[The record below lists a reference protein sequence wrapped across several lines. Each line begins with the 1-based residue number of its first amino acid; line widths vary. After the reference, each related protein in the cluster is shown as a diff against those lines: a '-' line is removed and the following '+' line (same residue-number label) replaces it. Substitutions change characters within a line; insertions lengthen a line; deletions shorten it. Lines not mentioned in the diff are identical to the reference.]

1 MSTLTLSRFAK
12 AMTGTQEKPAQTPLA
27 PVSAPS
33 AIVAPAVVEK
43 PQQAAK
49 TEVPALVQVETVAA
63 PANIQP
69 TTTAKPAQENEM
81 GKKEDLLAKQE
92 KLRADLAA
100 ADKEL
105 AELRNAERADVL
117 AKIRG
122 MMDEYEIRSD
132 ELSGRS
138 AAQRKAGLGTVR
150 GPAAVKFKDPATGQ
164 TWSGRGQQAAWLKA
178 AIASGKK
185 LDDFEV

>member
-33 AIVAPAVVEK
+33 DILAPAVVEK
-43 PQQAAK
+43 PQPAAK
-49 TEVPALVQVETVAA
+49 QEAPVLVQVETVAA

-92 KLRADLAA
+92 KLRADL
-100 ADKEL
+100 
-105 AELRNAERADVL
+105 L
-117 AKIRG
+117 AKIRAL
-122 MMDEYEIRSD
+122 MDEYDIKAD

-150 GPAAVKFKDPATGQ
+150 GPAAVKYKDPATGQ

-185 LDDFEV
+185 LEDFAV

>member
-12 AMTGTQEKPAQTPLA
+12 AMTGTQEKPAPTPMA
-27 PVSAPS
+27 PVSATV

-49 TEVPALVQVETVAA
+49 QEVPALVQVETVAA
-63 PANIQP
+63 PANIQ

-92 KLRADLAA
+92 KLRA
-100 ADKEL
+100 EL
-105 AELRNAERADVL
+105 AEADRELAEVRKAERGDVL
-117 AKIRG
+117 AKIRA
-122 MMDEYEIRSD
+122 MMDEHDIRAD

-150 GPAAVKFKDPATGQ
+150 GPAAVKYKDPATGQ

-185 LDDFEV
+185 LEDFAV